1 MTLRKICKPE
11 AYSELCQ
18 TSEMERFVNDIQ
30 PLTIIAKLNILYV

>member
-1 MTLRKICKPE
+1 MTLRKIYKPE